1 MKTKGGSVKVAG
13 FRWAGAAAG
22 IKRSGMLD
30 LGLLVADRPVPA
42 AAVFTNNRVKAAP
55 VQLCQKRIA
64 GGKVQA
70 VLVNSGNANACTG
83 RAGYRAALSTTE
95 AVAQALGI
103 ASRYVL
109 PASTGVI
116 GAPLPSR
123 RIERAVAPLS
133 KRLTASGWKTFS
145 KAILTTD
152 SGPKVAARTFTI
164 DSRPCTML
172 GVAKGAGMIH
182 PNMATTLAFVVTDIT
197 ASSQVL
203 SAALRDACRHTFNT
217 ISVDGDTST
226 NDMILLMASGAASA
240 EPIPMQGPVYRHM
253 VKALTQVLGEL
264 ATAIVSD
271 GEGAEHTVR
280 IQVNG
285 LSTNAA
291 CAKVAQTVA
300 RSVLVKTAMHGCD
313 PNWGR
318 FLMAVGNAGVDFN
331 LSDINVRIGHV
342 PVAVAGQGVGKAAE
356 SRAARVMQQP
366 TYAIELSMG
375 KGRGKAS
382 YLTCD
387 LGHTYVRINADYR
400 S

>member
-1 MKTKGGSVKVAG
+1 MKAKGSVKVAG
-13 FRWAGAAAG
+13 FRWAAAAAG
-22 IKRSGMLD
+22 IKRSGVLD
-30 LGLLVADRPVPA
+30 LGLLVADKPVPA
-42 AAVFTNNRVKAAP
+42 AAVFTTNRVKAAP

-70 VLVNSGNANACTG
+70 LLVNSGNANACTG
-83 RAGYRAALSTTE
+83 RAGYQAALSTTE
-95 AVAQALGI
+95 AVARVLGVS
-103 ASRYVL
+103 SRYVL

-123 RIERAVAPLS
+123 RIERAVAPLT
-133 KRLTASGWKTFS
+133 KRLSATGWKAFS

-152 SGPKVAARTFTI
+152 NGPKVAARTFTLA
-164 DSRPCTML
+164 SQRCTML

-182 PNMATTLAFVVTDIT
+182 PNMATTLAFVVTDVA

-226 NDMILLMASGAASA
+226 NDMILLMASGAAA
-240 EPIPMQGPVYRHM
+240 AAPIPMQGAAYRHV
-253 VKALTQVLGEL
+253 VKALEQVLGEL

-280 IQVNG
+280 IEVTG
-285 LSTNAA
+285 LATHAA
-291 CAKVAQTVA
+291 CARVAETVA
-300 RSVLVKTAMHGCD
+300 RSVLVKTAVYGCD

-318 FLMAVGNAGVDFN
+318 FLMAVGNAGVDFDLN
-331 LSDINVRIGHV
+331 DVSVRIGHV
-342 PVAVAGQGVGKAAE
+342 PVVVAGHGVGKAAE
-356 SRAARVMQQP
+356 SRAARVMRQP
-366 TYAIELSMG
+366 AYTVELSLG
-375 KGRGKAS
+375 KGKGKAS